1 MLKGSAPSKHDNS
14 SQSIPIHKGS
24 FYNELVTSMLSK
36 GSDPVGMP
44 KESILEQVKR
54 LFKFEEQY
62 LKGRESLDCDSIRN
76 PEKG

>member
-24 FYNELVTSMLSK
+24 FYNELVTIMLSK

-44 KESILEQVKR
+44 KESILE
-54 LFKFEEQY
+54 
-62 LKGRESLDCDSIRN
+62 
-76 PEKG
+76 